1 MQSSQPYHEKNLI
14 ELRAPDETD
23 PGTSRGSYRIFHLDL
38 HAIHHIREE
47 IHQRT
52 PGDCAVQ
59 NLSLR
64 GESVKQPEFP
74 QTNEEVD
81 PIALQEQLNLVRYK
95 RALARRSFLKKVG
108 LASAGIAAGAVL
120 EGCSTGSTHA
130 AGPSQTDVLN
140 FALNLEY
147 LEAEFYSVAT
157 TGHTLSS
164 SVTGGTSQATGGSQ
178 VTFTS
183 NLVADTAAEIAQDEQ
198 NHVKFLR
205 NALGGAAVAEPTI
218 NLAALGTGFANQAQ
232 FLNLARA
239 FEDTGVSAY
248 GGAATLLS
256 GNNLQYAAQIL
267 ATEAYHAG
275 NIRFNCIQLATAP
288 FSTDAEDIPPSD
300 PSHYFPTDANGLAL
314 IRTPS
319 QVLMIVYHNTATG
332 ITSGGF
338 FPNGVNGT
346 IKST

>member
-1 MQSSQPYHEKNLI
+1 M
-14 ELRAPDETD
+14 
-23 PGTSRGSYRIFHLDL
+23 
-38 HAIHHIREE
+38 
-47 IHQRT
+47 
-52 PGDCAVQ
+52 
-59 NLSLR
+59 
-64 GESVKQPEFP
+64 KQVPP
-74 QTNEEVD
+74 NEELD
-81 PIALQEQLNLVRYK
+81 PVVMQQQLNLIRYK
-95 RALARRSFLKKVG
+95 RALARRTFIKNVG
-108 LASAGIAAGAVL
+108 LASAGIAAGAVI
-120 EGCSTGSTHA
+120 EGCSTGGTSHA

-164 SVTGGTSQATGGSQ
+164 TVTGGTSMATGGSQ

-183 NLVADTAAEIAQDEQ
+183 SLVSDVANEIALDEQ

-205 NALGGAAVAEPTI
+205 SALAGAAVAEPAI
-218 NLAALGTGFANQAQ
+218 NLAALGTGFATQAQ

-248 GGAATLLS
+248 GGAATLLT

-288 FSTDAEDIPPSD
+288 FSTDSMDIPPSD
-300 PSHYFPTDANGLAL
+300 PNHYFPVDANSLAL
-314 IRTPS
+314 IRTTS
-319 QVLMIVYHNTATG
+319 QVLMIVYHTTSTG
-332 ITSGGF
+332 VTSGGF
-338 FPNGVNGT
+338 FPSGVNGN